1 MSRAA
6 AVLGA
11 LLLAACAGDP
21 QPEPPAEAGE
31 LSQADAA
38 LDAFAGHWT
47 ATYQFEGVTDP
58 VMVEF
63 HGSGTDWVATVS
75 PDRDPV
81 PMTVTMAGDSL
92 VAETAVFESV
102 LRPGAM
108 VKARTAGVLVDGRMM
123 GTSVLTYEPDG
134 QPEMVQGTFTAER
147 TPEGMPAE
155 EAGASPE

>member
-11 LLLAACAGDP
+11 LFLAACAGEP
-21 QPEPPAEAGE
+21 QPEPPAEAE
-31 LSQADAA
+31 SAADAA
-38 LDAFAGHWT
+38 LNAFAGHWT
-47 ATYQFEGVTDP
+47 TAYQFEGVTDP

-63 HGSGTDWVATVS
+63 HGSGSDWVATVS

-81 PMTVTMAGDSL
+81 PMTVSMVGDSL

-102 LRPGAM
+102 LRPGVM
-108 VKARTAGVLVDGRMM
+108 VKARTAGVLVDGRMV
-123 GTSVLTYEPDG
+123 GTSVLTYDPDG

-147 TPEGMPAE
+147 TPEELGPTTE
-155 EAGASPE
+155 